1 MRPDLLS
8 RRGQGTDMGT
18 GKGVGPGSL
27 AGAQGL
33 CGSKSEGS
41 NILHRIL

>member
-1 MRPDLLS
+1 MRTDLLIW
-8 RRGQGTDMGT
+8 RGQGTDKGV
-18 GKGVGPGSL
+18 GKGAGPGSL